1 MRFAPLALVTALVAF
16 VVLTAQT
23 GGAAASPGELS
34 PAQRMQRFQGQ
45 DPSAA
50 FRSNTPPRP
59 ALPGAAPN
67 IPPNIPMPPTSVMAT
82 TQGNPAPAGAQAS
95 ATASA
100 PQLAPADESVLK
112 KDSLTV
118 EQLEGK
124 MVASS
129 DAYWQHQNRLHEFD
143 LLRRYQAAQ
152 QVLEQTQASAA
163 ASTAGAE

>member
-16 VVLTAQT
+16 VVLIAQM

-34 PAQRMQRFQGQ
+34 PAQRLQQYRAQNPADAIRPNM
-45 DPSAA
+45 SA
-50 FRSNTPPRP
+50 RP

-67 IPPNIPMPPTSVMAT
+67 IPMPPASVMAT

-124 MVASS
+124 LVASS
-129 DAYWQHQNRLHEFD
+129 DAYWQHQNRLHDFD

-152 QVLEQTQASAA
+152 QVLEQTQTSAA

>member
-16 VVLTAQT
+16 VVLIAQM
-23 GGAAASPGELS
+23 GGAAASSGELS
-34 PAQRMQRFQGQ
+34 PGQRMQRFQGQ

-67 IPPNIPMPPTSVMAT
+67 IPMPPASVMAT
-82 TQGNPAPAGAQAS
+82 TQGNPAPAGAQAA

-129 DAYWQHQNRLHEFD
+129 DAYWQHQNRPHEFD

-152 QVLEQTQASAA
+152 QVLEQTQTSAA

>member
-16 VVLTAQT
+16 VVLMAQT

-34 PAQRMQRFQGQ
+34 PAQRLQQYRAQN
-45 DPSAA
+45 PSDAIRPNMPA
-50 FRSNTPPRP
+50 RP

-67 IPPNIPMPPTSVMAT
+67 IPMPPASVMAT

-152 QVLEQTQASAA
+152 QVLEQTQTSAA

>member
-1 MRFAPLALVTALVAF
+1 MRFAPLALVAF
-16 VVLTAQT
+16 IVLMAQA

-34 PAQRMQRFQGQ
+34 PAQRLQQYRAQN
-45 DPSAA
+45 PSDAIRPNMPA
-50 FRSNTPPRP
+50 RP

-67 IPPNIPMPPTSVMAT
+67 IPMPPASVMAT

-95 ATASA
+95 ATA

>member
-1 MRFAPLALVTALVAF
+1 MRFAPPALVTALVAF
-16 VVLTAQT
+16 VVLIAQI

-59 ALPGAAPN
+59 ALPGVA
-67 IPPNIPMPPTSVMAT
+67 PNIPMPPASVMAT
-82 TQGNPAPAGAQAS
+82 TQGNPGTPAGAQAS

-152 QVLEQTQASAA
+152 QVLEQTQTSAA